1 MFRNKIWILLV
12 LCLALLTG
20 CAQTQQP
27 AVLPAE
33 QLPTKPQV
41 NYKTTEVIR
50 GSFDL
55 TLSCNSFYVF
65 PNPKTL
71 VCAYAN
77 AILAED
83 IVFPDNATF
92 QKGDVIATYTF
103 DVSQA
108 ELERLELEYYQANRS
123 AAQQIESYESR
134 IAQYTQAA
142 TAGGIDGQIAALQL
156 SKAQNELKIYKEKTY
171 ASLRKQSQALEEYRE
186 LFTPKTLVAPE
197 DGMVLEGVSFNKGT
211 VLKENA
217 VIFSYTTGET
227 KLLQLNNPFAEF
239 LLLATPGMEV
249 TVSRGD
255 QLIHGTIVASP
266 TGIADNL
273 NNQYVYISSPDLD
286 LLENRSYYNVECNVL
301 SLDNMLLVDS
311 DAIHQDSNGTYVM
324 VLENGQAV
332 KREVM
337 CGLEDD
343 GMICILDGLEEG
355 QLAILNY

>member
-1 MFRNKIWILLV
+1 MLRNKIPILLV
-12 LCLALLTG
+12 LCLALLAG

-27 AVLPAE
+27 VDQPIE

-55 TLSCNSFYVF
+55 PLSCNGFYVF

-71 VCAYAN
+71 VCEYAN
-77 AILAED
+77 AILTEE
-83 IVFPDNATF
+83 IVFSDNATF
-92 QKGDVIATYTF
+92 KKGDVIASCTF

-142 TAGGIDGQIAALQL
+142 AAGGIDGQIAALQL
-156 SKAQNELKIYKEKTY
+156 SKAQNELKIYKEKTF
-171 ASLRKQSQALEEYRE
+171 ASLQKQGQALEEYRD

-211 VLKENA
+211 VLKKGTT
-217 VIFSYTTGET
+217 IFTYTTGEP

-249 TVSRGD
+249 TISRGD
-255 QLIHGTIVASP
+255 QTIHGTIVASP
-266 TGIADNL
+266 TGIADKL
-273 NNQYVYISSPDLD
+273 NNQYIYIDSPDLD
-286 LLENRSYYNVECNVL
+286 TLEYRSYYNVECNVL
-301 SLDNMLLVDS
+301 SLDNMLMVDT
-311 DAIHQDSNGTYVM
+311 DAIHEDSNGTYVM

-337 CGLEDD
+337 CGLEGDD
-343 GMICILDGLEEG
+343 MICILDGLEEG